1 VRNNADSLLYTS
13 EKTKK
18 DLGDKLS
25 KDQTQKID
33 HAAAKLREVIKG
45 SDVEKIKAESE
56 AFSKVLQE
64 VGTVIYQ
71 QAAAAQAAAQKPEE
85 STGSDKKV
93 VDAEYEDVKD
103 EK

>member
-1 VRNNADSLLYTS
+1 MAA
-13 EKTKK
+13 KK
-18 DLGDKLS
+18 NKNPLTRIRIKL
-25 KDQTQKID
+25 KAYDHRVID
-33 HAAAKLREVIKG
+33 DASAKLREALKG
-45 SDVEKIKAESE
+45 NEIDKIKAENE

-71 QAAAAQAAAQKPEE
+71 QAAAQAAAQKPEE
-85 STGSDKKV
+85 KDTESDKTV

>member
-1 VRNNADSLLYTS
+1 
-13 EKTKK
+13 
-18 DLGDKLS
+18 LGDKLS
-25 KDQTQKID
+25 KDQMQKID
-33 HAAAKLREVIKG
+33 DAAAKLREAVNG
-45 SDVEKIKAESE
+45 GDVAKIKAENE

-71 QAAAAQAAAQKPEE
+71 QAAAAAQAAAQKPEDSSSE
-85 STGSDKKV
+85 SDKKV